1 MADNRP
7 RLAARPGAASG
18 STASGSSASEPL
30 GPPPPP
36 SSTSASASASASGP
50 LFGTRDPVF
59 RPWPL
64 PSKQPTNIGEFVQR
78 LKFQGVDFR
87 DLSEEKL
94 REQIKKEKAGEADDA
109 TAQAEKTA
117 AAKKKAAEKS
127 AKRDTS
133 HDRPKGIQEML
144 AKRDEILF
152 SLEAALQSGLIAVDF
167 VSLLLS
173 KDRPTQALQTLSP
186 IVRDKAGIGTLSA
199 GRVANA
205 QQAVRALRGRFGE
218 VHGLDETTKFNAQRL
233 IEHKT
238 ECVGWQLLAMD
249 RASEVLKFG
258 RKRLR
263 VEMRREERYW
273 SEVLAV
279 RDKGWNL
286 SRMPGQRRVLRVKF
300 GFSESA
306 PDLRALSFAPLRRV
320 KNGQVALDLSALGA
334 PSAIVVTLRKK
345 TGKGGR
351 VKTGRS
357 PLATRLADSA
367 SLEDCILEARNTVNA
382 KELWRELNR
391 EARLMISHGVV
402 FRDSEIVF
410 PAGADTE
417 GTITIEPLYHRSSTN
432 VSVAEKKKREDEA
445 THDPKLND
453 IAAGLCTSLQLFLAH
468 GHRDHYR
475 QRSSPQPLTDTVPL
489 PPIYYMLRPIVANLK
504 YEKAIQHISQ
514 YLADVCGILHGLG
527 LDGSRFTL
535 YERPLSMSIP
545 SQNAAGQRPGQGGQP
560 PQAVPSASEGLC
572 NAFLAPREFSFEFT
586 INPEVRILVRCRTTV
601 VPLKAQYLIQLLPPV
616 NSSPATAGSGPL
628 APPAPPPPR
637 NPLLDTFPPA
647 DNYGTLRDVLD
658 YVGRATTHVL
668 ASHARKLAKQWED
681 RSGMGAA
688 WATSVDGM
696 EIRQLNNAFWKVR
709 FSLVPQSAVTVL
721 DKLVSLTE
729 SGGGTTVKQEKTSAF
744 TIEND
749 EDDYVDESAQ
759 LVTKN
764 GGGDDSAQ
772 DTENASN
779 VDSPLA
785 RPSPPELRV
794 YASWPMAESESAVYR
809 KWAWGAA
816 SLEAAAQARTGG
828 GGGSGGGGEDDDDDE
843 SESNDLESIVVGC
856 VSGNLKPMVD
866 TRPR

>member
-1 MADNRP
+1 M
-7 RLAARPGAASG
+7 
-18 STASGSSASEPL
+18 
-30 GPPPPP
+30 
-36 SSTSASASASASGP
+36 
-50 LFGTRDPVF
+50 
-59 RPWPL
+59 
-64 PSKQPTNIGEFVQR
+64 
-78 LKFQGVDFR
+78 
-87 DLSEEKL
+87 
-94 REQIKKEKAGEADDA
+94 
-109 TAQAEKTA
+109 
-117 AAKKKAAEKS
+117 
-127 AKRDTS
+127 
-133 HDRPKGIQEML
+133 
-144 AKRDEILF
+144 
-152 SLEAALQSGLIAVDF
+152 IAVDF

-199 GRVANA
+199 GRIANA
-205 QQAVRALRGRFGE
+205 AQAARALQSQTGGGGGGGGSSGLSAAE
-218 VHGLDETTKFNAQRL
+218 VQALDETTRFNAQRL

-249 RASEVLKFG
+249 RASEVLKVG

-263 VEMRREERYW
+263 AEMRREEKYW

-279 RDKGWNL
+279 RDKGWTL

-345 TGKGGR
+345 GGQ
-351 VKTGRS
+351 VQTGRS

-367 SLEDCILEARNTVNA
+367 SLEDRILEARNTVNA

-391 EARLMISHGVV
+391 EARLMISHGIV
-402 FRDSEIVF
+402 FRDAEIVF
-410 PAGADTE
+410 PAGANTE
-417 GTITIEPLYHRSSTN
+417 GIITIEPLYHRPSANTSA
-432 VSVAEKKKREDEA
+432 AEKKKRAAEA
-445 THDPKLND
+445 TYDPKLND
-453 IAAGLCTSLQLFLAH
+453 IAAGICTSLQLFLAH

-475 QRSSPQPLTDTVPL
+475 QRSSPQPLTDAVPQ

-504 YEKAIQHISQ
+504 YEKAIQHTSG

-545 SQNAAGQRPGQGGQP
+545 PPGTASQRSGQGGQP
-560 PQAVPSASEGLC
+560 PQTVPSASEGLC

-586 INPEVRILVRCRTTV
+586 INPDVRILVRCRTTV
-601 VPLKAQYLIQLLPPV
+601 VPLKAQYLIQLLPPAT
-616 NSSPATAGSGPL
+616 SSPATAGGPL

-658 YVGRATTHVL
+658 YLGRATAHVL
-668 ASHARKLAKQWED
+668 AAHARKLARQWED
-681 RSGMGAA
+681 RSGAGAA
-688 WATSVDGM
+688 WSTSVDGM

-709 FSLVPQSAVTVL
+709 FSLVPQSAVTAL
-721 DKLVSLTE
+721 DKLVALTDA
-729 SGGGTTVKQEKTSAF
+729 GVGPVKEEVVPF

-749 EDDYVDESAQ
+749 EDDYVDESEQVAAA
-759 LVTKN
+759 VAAANIDDN
-764 GGGDDSAQ
+764 GDNDVVDDAAQ
-772 DTENASN
+772 DTENARN

-809 KWAWGAA
+809 KWVWSAA
-816 SLEAAAQARTGG
+816 SLETGAAGT
-828 GGGSGGGGEDDDDDE
+828 SD
-843 SESNDLESIVVGC
+843 DLESIVVGC
-856 VSGNLKPMVD
+856 VSGNLKPTVD
-866 TRPR
+866 NRSR

>member
-1 MADNRP
+1 MCR
-7 RLAARPGAASG
+7 
-18 STASGSSASEPL
+18 
-30 GPPPPP
+30 
-36 SSTSASASASASGP
+36 
-50 LFGTRDPVF
+50 
-59 RPWPL
+59 
-64 PSKQPTNIGEFVQR
+64 
-78 LKFQGVDFR
+78 
-87 DLSEEKL
+87 
-94 REQIKKEKAGEADDA
+94 
-109 TAQAEKTA
+109 
-117 AAKKKAAEKS
+117 
-127 AKRDTS
+127 
-133 HDRPKGIQEML
+133 
-144 AKRDEILF
+144 
-152 SLEAALQSGLIAVDF
+152 AALQSGLIAVDF

-173 KDRPTQALQTLSP
+173 KDRPTQALHTLSP

-199 GRVANA
+199 GRIANA
-205 QQAVRALRGRFGE
+205 AQAARALQSQKGS
-218 VHGLDETTKFNAQRL
+218 VATNLDETTKFNAQRL

-249 RASEVLKFG
+249 RACEVLKVG

-263 VEMRREERYW
+263 AEMRREEKYW
-273 SEVLAV
+273 TEVLAV
-279 RDKGWNL
+279 RDKGWTL

-334 PSAIVVTLRKK
+334 PSAIVVTLRKRSK
-345 TGKGGR
+345 NSKGE

-367 SLEDCILEARNTVNA
+367 SLEDRILEARNTVNA

-417 GTITIEPLYHRSSTN
+417 GTITIEPLYHRPSTN
-432 VSVAEKKKREDEA
+432 ISTAEKKKRDDEA
-445 THDPKLND
+445 THDPHLND

-514 YLADVCGILHGLG
+514 YLADVCDILHGLG

-535 YERPLSMSIP
+535 YERPLSTSIP
-545 SQNAAGQRPGQGGQP
+545 PQGAAGQRPGQGGQP

-616 NSSPATAGSGPL
+616 SFLTSAAAANASGGPL

-658 YVGRATTHVL
+658 YLGRATAHVL
-668 ASHARKLAKQWED
+668 TAHARKLAKQWED

-709 FSLVPQSAVTVL
+709 FSLVPQSAVTAL

-729 SGGGTTVKQEKTSAF
+729 TGGGSSPVKQEKETTEF

-749 EDDYVDESAQ
+749 EDDYVDESQQVAA
-759 LVTKN
+759 KS
-764 GGGDDSAQ
+764 GGDGGDNDTAQ
-772 DTENASN
+772 DTENARN

-794 YASWPMAESESAVYR
+794 YASWPVAESESAVYR
-809 KWAWGAA
+809 KWVWSAA
-816 SLEAAAQARTGG
+816 TLEARPA
-828 GGGSGGGGEDDDDDE
+828 SNSNSNGEEEPDDL
-843 SESNDLESIVVGC
+843 DLKSIVVGC